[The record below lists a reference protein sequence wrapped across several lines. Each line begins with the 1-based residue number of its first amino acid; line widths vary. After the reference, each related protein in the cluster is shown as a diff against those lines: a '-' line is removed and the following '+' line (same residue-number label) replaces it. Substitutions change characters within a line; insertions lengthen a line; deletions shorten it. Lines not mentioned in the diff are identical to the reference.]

1 MQQNNGTYKKKVKN
15 IEQYSGKILWTEN
28 WNTLL
33 QNAGHNNKAI

>member
-1 MQQNNGTYKKKVKN
+1 MYV
-15 IEQYSGKILWTEN
+15 EQYSGKILWTEN